1 MESRFPA
8 FAETQTTIKASSVSL
23 KAWPLLSHR
32 VQWLRELVMTSP
44 GILEILVTSL
54 TLPQPKSVE
63 KRNRLLHNSD
73 ADAHFRHRIA
83 PLYGAHGKGDV
94 FSFVK
99 SVVYRPCGKL
109 RVANGQK
116 IDVVV
121 LWWFL

>member
-1 MESRFPA
+1 
-8 FAETQTTIKASSVSL
+8 
-23 KAWPLLSHR
+23 
-32 VQWLRELVMTSP
+32 MTSP